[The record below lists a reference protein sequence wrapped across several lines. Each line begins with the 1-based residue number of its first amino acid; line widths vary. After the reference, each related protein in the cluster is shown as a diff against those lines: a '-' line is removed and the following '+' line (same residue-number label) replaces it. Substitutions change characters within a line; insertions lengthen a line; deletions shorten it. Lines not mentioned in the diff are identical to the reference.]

1 MFKRKFEE
9 EAAPAEAAPATDPAT
24 ALVEALTAMGLSAEQ
39 AEAVHQMAMDL
50 IAAEPA
56 EAPAEE
62 PTAVE
67 ASRQRGRARMSRG
80 RKSRMSGGRS
90 RSRMSRRGRSRFS
103 AEGRPSRRPSRSRRT
118 EMSRE
123 ERTIARQRRQIAQM
137 KREMNALGKA
147 PAAQKLS
154 ANPYKANPIALGSL
168 KAEGSSV
175 KERVSNMMKTLLK

>member
-50 IAAEPA
+50 IEAAPA
-56 EAPAEE
+56 EAPAEGE
-62 PTAVE
+62 AAPVE
-67 ASRQRGRARMSRG
+67 ASRQRRKRGMGYGGKRKRMSRG
-80 RKSRMSGGRS
+80 RGRK
-90 RSRMSRRGRSRFS
+90 RMSRRGRSYMS
-103 AEGRPSRRPSRSRRT
+103 AERRPSRSRRA

-123 ERTIARQRRQIAQM
+123 ERTIARQRRQIAKM
-137 KREMNALGKA
+137 KREMTALGKA

-154 ANPYKANPIALGSL
+154 ANPHTTSPVALGAL
-168 KAEGSSV
+168 KAEGNSV

>member
-50 IAAEPA
+50 IESAPA

-62 PTAVE
+62 ATAVE

-80 RKSRMSGGRS
+80 RKSRMSGRGS
-90 RSRMSRRGRSRFS
+90 RSRMSSRGRSRFS
-103 AEGRPSRRPSRSRRT
+103 AERRETRGRRA

-123 ERTIARQRRQIAQM
+123 ERQIARQRRQIAKM
-137 KREMNALGKA
+137 KREMNAMGKA

>member
-50 IAAEPA
+50 IEAAPA
-56 EAPAEE
+56 EAPAEGE
-62 PTAVE
+62 ATAVE
-67 ASRQRGRARMSRG
+67 ASRQRRKRGMGYGGKRKRMSR
-80 RKSRMSGGRS
+80 GRS
-90 RSRMSRRGRSRFS
+90 RSRMSRRGRSQFS
-103 AEGRPSRRPSRSRRT
+103 TDRPARSRRA

-123 ERTIARQRRQIAQM
+123 ERTIARQRRQIAKM
-137 KREMNALGKA
+137 KRELSAMGKA

-154 ANPYKANPIALGSL
+154 ANPHTTSPVALGAL
-168 KAEGSSV
+168 KAEGASV

>member
-62 PTAVE
+62 ATAVE
-67 ASRQRGRARMSRG
+67 ASRQRRRMGRG
-80 RKSRMSGGRS
+80 R
-90 RSRMSRRGRSRFS
+90 RSRMSSRGRSRMFARGRSRFS
-103 AEGRPSRRPSRSRRT
+103 RTARPLRRRA
-118 EMSRE
+118 
-123 ERTIARQRRQIAQM
+123 I
-137 KREMNALGKA
+137 
-147 PAAQKLS
+147 LS
-154 ANPYKANPIALGSL
+154 AEECII
-168 KAEGSSV
+168 V
-175 KERVSNMMKTLLK
+175 C